1 MRKITLNP
9 RIGNQLT
16 LDWNYDWIVV
26 KEGSELKEFKG
37 EQTNQWNYRYTAEQ
51 LKTIS
56 EVNSVLEQN
65 TQSLMT
71 DEEIEHLLYPFG
83 KETKIETEDL
93 QALAGFKVEKYVW
106 PMK

>member
-9 RIGNQLT
+9 RIGNQST

-26 KEGSELKEFKG
+26 KEGTELKEFKG
-37 EQTNQWNYRYTAEQ
+37 EKTNQWNYRYTAEQ

-65 TQSLMT
+65 TQPLMT
-71 DEEIEHLLYPFG
+71 EEEIENLLYPFG
-83 KETKIETEDL
+83 KETKIKTEDL
-93 QALAGFKVEKYVW
+93 QALAGFKVEKTII
-106 PMK
+106 PL